1 MQYLLS
7 YTTTRKVEG
16 LTKPYA
22 SIIDS
27 PGVNHDIE
35 REKKCLIHF
44 FQWLTG
50 KTPPAPSFSNPNYA
64 EEGEQKEEGEEGE
77 EEEEGGASS
86 QKPKEAAV
94 VAPNKLSRAELP
106 LIDNIWCWI
115 DSKVLVLSNKGE
127 RLNCEQNS

>member
-1 MQYLLS
+1 MQYLS
-7 YTTTRKVEG
+7 FYTTTKKVEG
-16 LTKPYA
+16 LTKPDA

-27 PGVNHDIE
+27 PGLNHDIE

-64 EEGEQKEEGEEGE
+64 EKNAGEQKEEEP
-77 EEEEGGASS
+77 AC

-94 VAPNKLSRAELP
+94 VAPNELSRAELP
-106 LIDNIWCWI
+106 LIDNI
-115 DSKVLVLSNKGE
+115 
-127 RLNCEQNS
+127 

>member
-1 MQYLLS
+1 MIKEKEMQYPLF
-7 YTTTRKVEG
+7 YTTTKKVEG
-16 LTKPYA
+16 LTKPDA

-44 FQWLTG
+44 FQWLTS

-64 EEGEQKEEGEEGE
+64 EEGEQKEEGEEG
-77 EEEEGGASS
+77 EEGGASS

-106 LIDNIWCWI
+106 LIENI
-115 DSKVLVLSNKGE
+115 
-127 RLNCEQNS
+127 

>member
-1 MQYLLS
+1 MIKEKEMQYLS
-7 YTTTRKVEG
+7 FYTTTK
-16 LTKPYA
+16 KA

-27 PGVNHDIE
+27 PGVDHDIE

-64 EEGEQKEEGEEGE
+64 EKSEGEQKEKG
-77 EEEEGGASS
+77 EEGGAGS

-94 VAPNKLSRAELP
+94 VAPNELSRAELP
-106 LIDNIWCWI
+106 LIDNI
-115 DSKVLVLSNKGE
+115 
-127 RLNCEQNS
+127 